1 MIAPR
6 LRSVVAWTLFH
17 RFHLLLAALFFGF
30 PFFARGP
37 AASLLANLFVLTFWK
52 AATVALLATL
62 VGHALVVTAWASTRN
77 GPIRLWPGS
86 PEGARRPAPGASER
100 PGEAESSP
108 DGASADHASRPGF
121 RALRAAY
128 RRSWET
134 SHRWR
139 RRISRLE
146 PWIVLA
152 LAAPTLVTVFRASVD
167 EGESLFRR
175 LAAPALGWFVAQL
188 VRLLAGVVTALLTP
202 EDAHLGFVGGKIA
215 RRLAKLARRRAPRPA
230 VWARDKL
237 RTLFARPP
245 FGPGYVWV
253 DRDGNRFLHS
263 GHLAALGMLAGT
275 LLVYAVFGLVD
286 NPARRDPFL
295 PALGAVLL
303 VLGVAVWLLP
313 GLSFFLDRYRVPVVP
328 SWLLVSALLWMVAGG
343 DHWFDLMPLD
353 ETAGGGGAGAAKPF
367 DPAEDEALID
377 SWFEVP
383 EGEEHPRPII
393 LVAAAGGGI
402 TASAWTA
409 TVLTG
414 LASGDDGGD
423 FLASLK
429 VISGVSGG
437 AVGAMHFLDR
447 LPDEP
452 LATMGPLSPERVE
465 AIRNAASASSLDAV
479 GWGLAYPDLLR
490 SLFAFPYATLFP
502 RIDRS
507 WALEQSFRLHLE
519 DPRHPPTLA
528 SWRKETIEE
537 RKPLFIASATSVET
551 GERFEMA
558 TLDLGTDRAP
568 AGFWETYPE
577 SDVDLPTASRLASTF
592 PMVSV
597 PARARTPKGSGRS
610 ISASHFV
617 DGGYAENSGLLSV
630 IELLDTALERRC
642 GNAPSC
648 EVPPIRIL
656 EIRAF
661 SVADVSIPS
670 LDRSGA
676 LSSSIAAPI
685 LTMMSVRTSSQGTR
699 NRFELVLTSGRWSV
713 RGVEVNARV
722 LPLGDIGPLSW
733 HLTRRERRS
742 IVEVWRRVETEN
754 RSLD

>member
-1 MIAPR
+1 MRAPR

-37 AASLLANLFVLTFWK
+37 AASLFANLYVLTFWR

-77 GPIRLWPGS
+77 GPIRLWPG
-86 PEGARRPAPGASER
+86 RT
-100 PGEAESSP
+100 PGERRRGREAPDAEPQPP
-108 DGASADHASRPGF
+108 DEEHTDHATRLGYREF
-121 RALRAAY
+121 RAAF
-128 RRSWET
+128 RRSWGT
-134 SHRWR
+134 SRRWR
-139 RRISRLE
+139 KRITILE
-146 PWIVLA
+146 PWIALA
-152 LAAPTLVTVFRASVD
+152 LAAPTLFTVFRASVD
-167 EGESLFRR
+167 EGESFFRR
-175 LAAPALGWFVAQL
+175 LAAPVLGWLVAQA

-202 EDAHLGFVGGKIA
+202 EDAHLGFVGGRIA
-215 RRLAKLARRRAPRPA
+215 RKLAKLARRKAPRIA

-237 RTLFARPP
+237 RALLARPP

-253 DRDGNRFLHS
+253 DRGGNRLLHS

-275 LLVYAVFGLVD
+275 LLVYATFGLVD

-303 VLGVAVWLLP
+303 VLGIAVWLLP

-343 DHWFDLMPLD
+343 DHWFDLKPLD
-353 ETAGGGGAGAAKPF
+353 ETVGSGGAAAAKSF
-367 DPAEDEALID
+367 DPAEDQTLID

-409 TVLTG
+409 TVLTA
-414 LASGDDGGD
+414 LASGEHGGE

-452 LATMGPLSPERVE
+452 LATMGPLSQDRVE

-490 SLFAFPYATLFP
+490 TLFAFPYATLFP

-519 DPRHPPTLA
+519 DPAHPPTLA
-528 SWRKETIEE
+528 EWRKDSIEGK
-537 RKPLFIASATSVET
+537 RPLMIASATSVET

-558 TLDLGTDRAP
+558 TLDLGRERAA
-568 AGFWETYPE
+568 AGFWEAYQGH
-577 SDVDLPTASRLASTF
+577 DLALPTATRLAATF
-592 PMVSV
+592 PLVSV
-597 PARARTPKGSGRS
+597 PARARVPGGSGQPV
-610 ISASHFV
+610 SASHFV

-630 IELLDTALERRC
+630 LELLDSALERRC
-642 GNAPSC
+642 GDAPTC
-648 EVPPIRIL
+648 DVPPIHIL
-656 EIRAF
+656 EIHAF
-661 SVADVSIPS
+661 SPDDDSILS
-670 LDRSGA
+670 LDDSGT
-676 LSSSIAAPI
+676 LSSSVVAPI
-685 LTMMSVRTSSQGTR
+685 LTMMSVRTSSQATR
-699 NRFELVLTSGRWSV
+699 NRFELELALRRWRS
-713 RGVEVNARV
+713 RGVDVEARTFS
-722 LPLGDIGPLSW
+722 LRDTGPLSW
-733 HLTRRERRS
+733 HLTRRERAK
-742 IVEVWRRVETEN
+742 IFEARV
-754 RSLD
+754 RP